1 MQAMILAAGRGERM
15 GELTKNIPKPLLKVG
30 NKTLIEHNIEKLYN
44 AKIFDIV
51 VNTHYLGDKIIKHL
65 QNYDIKFSEEK
76 QKLESAG
83 GIIYAFDK
91 LDEVFVVINAD
102 VLSDYDINKLT
113 LPKNSL
119 AHLVLVDNPEHNPN
133 GDFDFN
139 GKKLTF
145 SGIGI
150 YHKSLFDNYLNEKYL
165 QLGKVLKEN
174 TNKISFEY
182 HSGFWL
188 DVGTPERLDF
198 ANSFFANSLST

>member
-15 GELTKNIPKPLLKVG
+15 GELTKNTPKPLLKVG
-30 NKTLIEHNIEKLYN
+30 DKTLIEHNIEKLHN

-65 QNYDIKFSEEK
+65 KNNYNDDIKFNEEK

-91 LDEVFVVINAD
+91 LDETFIVINAD
-102 VLSDYDINKLT
+102 VLSDYDINKLK
-113 LPKNSL
+113 LPKNLL

-139 GKKLTF
+139 DKKLTF

-174 TNKISFEY
+174 THKISFEY

-188 DVGTPERLDF
+188 DVGTPERLSL
-198 ANSFFANSLST
+198 ANKLFTN

>member
-15 GELTKNIPKPLLKVG
+15 GELTKNTPKPLLKVG
-30 NKTLIEHNIEKLYN
+30 DKTLIEHNIEKLHN

-102 VLSDYDINKLT
+102 VLSDYGINKLT

-139 GKKLTF
+139 DKKLTF

-150 YHKSLFDNYLNEKYL
+150 YHKSLFNNYLNEKYL

-188 DVGTPERLDF
+188 DIGTPERLNF
-198 ANSFFANSLST
+198 ANGL